1 MASGQGT
8 SRRGATCDKL
18 GIPCTSWI
26 TGRVAFVGS
35 RAQVSVLPSRNWTP
49 AGIGPC
55 RPPETAEHSTLDTST
70 GERSTRQLQSRP
82 SINVLDARI
91 LTKVGWR
98 RSCWVSCHRSV
109 LAPDSAARINPTDNV
124 VPKKGKGKERKSKI
138 TLILSNRTS
147 SNTILPF
154 KSRPHAPKAH
164 LRLATLFFFEPRSNL
179 LNFLTSTLQLAA
191 SPSRFFSIPKGF
203 PNFADFDSTRLCRAA
218 SCLFPQTAF
227 HSRFPFGVWYRH
239 PVIRDTTLPNPAER
253 PSTPASSQLSQ
264 RTLRRTSRFEAT
276 PSPTPQPARQVHIE
290 VASVGF
296 SPKPQ
301 LATAPAPAQTL
312 APAPILT
319 FDYPRIVAP
328 QDRRHSRT
336 RRVLSQDLSEVDFDQ
351 ESSDEALQYR
361 DPTSPSAHSRRESHR
376 PHRVSRN
383 TRGAILFALEEALRQ
398 PHPFTPDEVEESAS
412 MADLIGGGAA
422 ASNGNAST
430 STRHRPTGA
439 PNPTSSPSG
448 IRGPRM
454 IMQERA
460 AREAARQRAE
470 QEQMQLE
477 RQRAEQEARLLEDTQ
492 RRNAERRAAAAAAAA
507 AAATGAA
514 GGGSTGG
521 AANVP
526 QQDPP
531 TSHRRPVA
539 TDAPQARTNP
549 GGSSRQPTTS
559 QTHARPG
566 RTASISQP
574 GQQPYTTAPQA
585 GTAQQQ
591 PNTSIQGGQES
602 GAAASRPRNSF
613 PHAFERW
620 ETLSAHWEGL
630 TSFWIRRLE
639 QNNQDIERD
648 PINQALSRQVTD
660 LTAAGANLFHAVV
673 ELQRL
678 RASSERKFQRWFFET
693 RAELERAQEVNAM
706 LEAALEEERRARENA
721 VQAAIQKERQH
732 SANDERV
739 KEMKKE
745 LQISKEEA
753 RRAWEELGRREHEER
768 ERTLSL
774 QSGQPTIVGGVQV
787 VPMTQGVPSRHGSS
801 REQYSGQQSG
811 YAGEYSQAASGQP
824 AAAGSNSMYQSSEA
838 GQEGVTYTG
847 TGSEGG
853 YSEGE
858 YAIDAQGQFI
868 RDSQGNKVPF
878 IAPPSPVS
886 DEGTEEYETPA
897 TNPPSAGYAQTP
909 TTAGE
914 QQQQPYTGQDY
925 SGSGYA
931 APGWETVPRHHHP
944 TRLSDVMEEDERSRA
959 SNSQVGGRH

>member
-1 MASGQGT
+1 
-8 SRRGATCDKL
+8 
-18 GIPCTSWI
+18 
-26 TGRVAFVGS
+26 
-35 RAQVSVLPSRNWTP
+35 
-49 AGIGPC
+49 
-55 RPPETAEHSTLDTST
+55 
-70 GERSTRQLQSRP
+70 
-82 SINVLDARI
+82 
-91 LTKVGWR
+91 
-98 RSCWVSCHRSV
+98 
-109 LAPDSAARINPTDNV
+109 
-124 VPKKGKGKERKSKI
+124 
-138 TLILSNRTS
+138 
-147 SNTILPF
+147 
-154 KSRPHAPKAH
+154 
-164 LRLATLFFFEPRSNL
+164 
-179 LNFLTSTLQLAA
+179 
-191 SPSRFFSIPKGF
+191 
-203 PNFADFDSTRLCRAA
+203 
-218 SCLFPQTAF
+218 
-227 HSRFPFGVWYRH
+227 
-239 PVIRDTTLPNPAER
+239 
-253 PSTPASSQLSQ
+253 
-264 RTLRRTSRFEAT
+264 
-276 PSPTPQPARQVHIE
+276 
-290 VASVGF
+290 
-296 SPKPQ
+296 
-301 LATAPAPAQTL
+301 
-312 APAPILT
+312 
-319 FDYPRIVAP
+319 
-328 QDRRHSRT
+328 
-336 RRVLSQDLSEVDFDQ
+336 
-351 ESSDEALQYR
+351 
-361 DPTSPSAHSRRESHR
+361 
-376 PHRVSRN
+376 
-383 TRGAILFALEEALRQ
+383 
-398 PHPFTPDEVEESAS
+398 

-422 ASNGNAST
+422 ASNGSAST
-430 STRHRPTGA
+430 SARQRPSGA

-477 RQRAEQEARLLEDTQ
+477 RQRAEQEAHLLEETQ
-492 RRNAERRAAAAAAAA
+492 RRNAERRAA

-526 QQDPP
+526 QQDP
-531 TSHRRPVA
+531 TSQRRPVT
-539 TDAPQARTNP
+539 TDTPQTRPNP
-549 GGSSRQPTTS
+549 GGGSRQPTTS
-559 QTHARPG
+559 QAQTRPG

-585 GTAQQQ
+585 GTAQQP

-648 PINQALSRQVTD
+648 PVNQALSRQVTD

-739 KEMKKE
+739 REMKKE

-774 QSGQPTIVGGVQV
+774 QSGQPTILGGVQV

-801 REQYSGQQSG
+801 REQRGYQPEYSGQQTG
-811 YAGEYSQAASGQP
+811 YTGEYSQARAAS
-824 AAAGSNSMYQSSEA
+824 
-838 GQEGVTYTG
+838 
-847 TGSEGG
+847 
-853 YSEGE
+853 
-858 YAIDAQGQFI
+858 
-868 RDSQGNKVPF
+868 
-878 IAPPSPVS
+878 PSPRDPTTCINPARRARRVS
-886 DEGTEEYETPA
+886 LTPMLVPRA
-897 TNPPSAGYAQTP
+897 DTLKTP

-914 QQQQPYTGQDY
+914 QQPPYTGQDY

-959 SNSQVGGRH
+959 SNSQIGRH

>member
-1 MASGQGT
+1 MSPPNNPHTSPLLYLLFGQTGDL
-8 SRRGATCDKL
+8 GNIVKL
-18 GIPCTSWI
+18 TDQTPPTPSNDRHEIHEI
-26 TGRVAFVGS
+26 TTPS
-35 RAQVSVLPSRNWTP
+35 AQ
-49 AGIGPC
+49 
-55 RPPETAEHSTLDTST
+55 
-70 GERSTRQLQSRP
+70 RQQQR
-82 SINVLDARI
+82 
-91 LTKVGWR
+91 
-98 RSCWVSCHRSV
+98 
-109 LAPDSAARINPTDNV
+109 
-124 VPKKGKGKERKSKI
+124 
-138 TLILSNRTS
+138 
-147 SNTILPF
+147 
-154 KSRPHAPKAH
+154 
-164 LRLATLFFFEPRSNL
+164 
-179 LNFLTSTLQLAA
+179 
-191 SPSRFFSIPKGF
+191 
-203 PNFADFDSTRLCRAA
+203 
-218 SCLFPQTAF
+218 
-227 HSRFPFGVWYRH
+227 RH
-239 PVIRDTTLPNPAER
+239 PRNITPDPAER
-253 PSTPASSQLSQ
+253 PSTPASSQLSH

-276 PSPTPQPARQVHIE
+276 PSPTPQSARQVHIE
-290 VASVGF
+290 AASVGF
-296 SPKPQ
+296 SPKP
-301 LATAPAPAQTL
+301 LTATAPVPAPAL
-312 APAPILT
+312 APAPTLNY
-319 FDYPRIVAP
+319 DYPESLLP
-328 QDRRHSRT
+328 KTDETH
-336 RRVLSQDLSEVDFDQ
+336 DLSEDDFDD

-361 DPTSPSAHSRRESHR
+361 DPISSSSHTRRESHR

-383 TRGAILFALEEALRQ
+383 TRSAILFALEEALRQ
-398 PHPFTPDEVEESAS
+398 PHPFTPDEIEESAS
-412 MADLIGGGAA
+412 MADLTGGGAV

-430 STRHRPTGA
+430 SARQRPTGA

-477 RQRAEQEARLLEDTQ
+477 RQRAEQDARLLEETQ
-492 RRNAERRAAAAAAAA
+492 RRNAERRAAAAAA
-507 AAATGAA
+507 TGAA
-514 GGGSTGG
+514 GGGSAGG

-526 QQDPP
+526 QQDP
-531 TSHRRPVA
+531 TSQRRPVA
-539 TDAPQARTNP
+539 TDTPQTRTNP
-549 GGSSRQPTTS
+549 GGGSRQPTTS
-559 QTHARPG
+559 QAHTRPS

-574 GQQPYTTAPQA
+574 GQQPYSTAPQA
-585 GTAQQQ
+585 GTTQQ
-591 PNTSIQGGQES
+591 PANTSIQGGQES

-648 PINQALSRQVTD
+648 PVNQALSRQVTD

-774 QSGQPTIVGGVQV
+774 QSGQPTILGGVQV

-801 REQYSGQQSG
+801 REQRGYQSEYSGQQTG
-811 YAGEYSQAASGQP
+811 FTGDFSQAPSGQP
-824 AAAGSNSMYQSSEA
+824 AAAGSNNFYQSSDA

-847 TGSEGG
+847 AGSEGG

-886 DEGTEEYETPA
+886 DEGTED
-897 TNPPSAGYAQTP
+897 AGYPQTP

-914 QQQQPYTGQDY
+914 QQQQQQPYTGQDY

-959 SNSQVGGRH
+959 SNSQVGRH

>member
-1 MASGQGT
+1 
-8 SRRGATCDKL
+8 
-18 GIPCTSWI
+18 
-26 TGRVAFVGS
+26 
-35 RAQVSVLPSRNWTP
+35 
-49 AGIGPC
+49 
-55 RPPETAEHSTLDTST
+55 
-70 GERSTRQLQSRP
+70 
-82 SINVLDARI
+82 
-91 LTKVGWR
+91 
-98 RSCWVSCHRSV
+98 
-109 LAPDSAARINPTDNV
+109 
-124 VPKKGKGKERKSKI
+124 
-138 TLILSNRTS
+138 
-147 SNTILPF
+147 
-154 KSRPHAPKAH
+154 
-164 LRLATLFFFEPRSNL
+164 
-179 LNFLTSTLQLAA
+179 
-191 SPSRFFSIPKGF
+191 
-203 PNFADFDSTRLCRAA
+203 
-218 SCLFPQTAF
+218 
-227 HSRFPFGVWYRH
+227 
-239 PVIRDTTLPNPAER
+239 
-253 PSTPASSQLSQ
+253 
-264 RTLRRTSRFEAT
+264 
-276 PSPTPQPARQVHIE
+276 
-290 VASVGF
+290 
-296 SPKPQ
+296 
-301 LATAPAPAQTL
+301 
-312 APAPILT
+312 
-319 FDYPRIVAP
+319 
-328 QDRRHSRT
+328 
-336 RRVLSQDLSEVDFDQ
+336 
-351 ESSDEALQYR
+351 
-361 DPTSPSAHSRRESHR
+361 
-376 PHRVSRN
+376 
-383 TRGAILFALEEALRQ
+383 
-398 PHPFTPDEVEESAS
+398 
-412 MADLIGGGAA
+412 MADLIGTGAA

-477 RQRAEQEARLLEDTQ
+477 RQRAEQEARLLEETQ
-492 RRNAERRAAAAAAAA
+492 RRNAERRAAAAA

-521 AANVP
+521 TANVP
-526 QQDPP
+526 QQDPA
-531 TSHRRPVA
+531 SQRRPVA
-539 TDAPQARTNP
+539 TDTPQARTNP
-549 GGSSRQPTTS
+549 GGSFRQPNTS
-559 QTHARPG
+559 QAHPRHG
-566 RTASISQP
+566 RTASVPQS
-574 GQQPYTTAPQA
+574 GQQPYSTAPQA
-585 GTAQQQ
+585 GTAQQP
-591 PNTSIQGGQES
+591 PNTSIQVGQD
-602 GAAASRPRNSF
+602 AASRPRNSF

-801 REQYSGQQSG
+801 REQRGYQPEYSGQQSG
-811 YAGEYSQAASGQP
+811 YTGEYSQTPGGQSAP
-824 AAAGSNSMYQSSEA
+824 AES
-838 GQEGVTYTG
+838 EGVTYTG

-886 DEGTEEYETPA
+886 DEGTEDYETPA
-897 TNPPSAGYAQTP
+897 TNPPSAGYAQNP

-914 QQQQPYTGQDY
+914 QQQQQQQQAYGTQDY

-959 SNSQVGGRH
+959 SNSQVGARH